1 MELKDTIGFMTS
13 ADYRERFIA
22 EYWQNKIRYEK
33 LKAFNL
39 KIQVADVNSGK
50 KRGLE
55 EPEHDCPKELLQ
67 EQEVCMMQY
76 LDCLEKRAA
85 FERIDLLGF
94 YSDKAEEETNK
105 EKTGDVCISVCDP
118 VNPLAGYPQYYA
130 AMKGEKE
137 K

>member
-1 MELKDTIGFMTS
+1 MELKDTMDFMTS
-13 ADYRERFIA
+13 TDYRERFIA
-22 EYWQNKIRYEK
+22 EYWQTKIRYEK

-85 FERIDLLGF
+85 FERIDLLR
-94 YSDKAEEETNK
+94 SSPDKRERETDK
-105 EKTGDVCISVCDP
+105 EKSGDFCISVCDS
-118 VNPLAGYPQYYA
+118 VNPLGGYPQYYA
-130 AMKGEKE
+130 AKKGKEEK
-137 K
+137 